1 MRLVLIR
8 HAIAEDREAF
18 ASSGQDDSRRPLT
31 KEGRWKM
38 ERNVHGLRRA
48 VRAFDLLAS
57 SPFLRATQT
66 AKIVA
71 EEYGGLTVTTTPCLT
86 PDAPLES
93 FLTWLR
99 HQRQVETVAV
109 VGHDPHLP
117 LLGTWLLTGARDPHL
132 ELRKGGACLLEF
144 AGPAKAGAA
153 QLLWSL
159 TPAVLRRLAD

>member
-18 ASSGQDDSRRPLT
+18 AASGQDDARRPLT

-48 VRAFDLLAS
+48 IRAFDVLAS
-57 SPFLRATQT
+57 SPLVRAAQT

-71 EEYGGLTVTTTPCLT
+71 EEYGGMDVTTAPSLA

-99 HQRQVETVAV
+99 HQRQAETVAV
-109 VGHDPHLP
+109 VGHDPHLAMV
-117 LLGTWLLTGARDPHL
+117 GTWLLTGAREAHL

-144 AGPAKAGAA
+144 AGPPKAGAA
-153 QLLWSL
+153 QLLWLL